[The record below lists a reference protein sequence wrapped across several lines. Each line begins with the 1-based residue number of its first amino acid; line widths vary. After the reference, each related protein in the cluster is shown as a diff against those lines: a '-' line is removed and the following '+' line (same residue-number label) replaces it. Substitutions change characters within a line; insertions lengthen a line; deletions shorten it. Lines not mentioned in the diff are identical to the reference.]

1 MGKAEEYRRRHGMLA
16 DRERVGVASS
26 TDRAVEATPQ
36 PGEREYRST
45 ADDGFASR
53 EETPD

>member
-1 MGKAEEYRRRHGMLA
+1 MGKAEEYRRRHGMIA
-16 DRERVGVASS
+16 ERKRVGAVSS
-26 TDRAVEATPQ
+26 TDRTVEAAPR

-53 EETPD
+53 KETPE